1 VPPQFL
7 LFCACCQADEPPP
20 EGSEPLRIRRSEF
33 FYCIGGTHADEFILV
48 AHAIYKGG
56 KQCRPVAYD
65 LHHLIGAANGASI
78 ATLERI

>member
-1 VPPQFL
+1 MPPQFL
-7 LFCACCQADEPPP
+7 LFCACCQADEPPL
-20 EGSEPLRIRRSEF
+20 EGSEPLRIRHGEF

-48 AHAIYKGG
+48 VHAIYEGG
-56 KQCRPVAYD
+56 KQCRAAAYD